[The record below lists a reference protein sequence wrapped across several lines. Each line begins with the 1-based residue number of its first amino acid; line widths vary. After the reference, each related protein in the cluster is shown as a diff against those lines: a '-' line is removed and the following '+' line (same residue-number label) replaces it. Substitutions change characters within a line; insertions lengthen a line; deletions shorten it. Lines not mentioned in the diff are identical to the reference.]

1 MREFLILFNHDLKML
16 FPILN
21 FKRKKF
27 DVFGILCTLLLT
39 ALLSVIVVSLV
50 SKIATGY
57 VLVKVNKVLNETQ
70 RAVEFLNLLYCFMFV
85 VMIFSCVRKI
95 HATLRIKKNKQIYL
109 KLPIKPQTLLLS
121 KLCAILIWTMILGFT
136 LIVPIHIIFYIVLQP
151 GFVFWIKTLLYIILI
166 PLVVFGIS
174 SLLIIFILQ
183 FFHHDLCVKAC
194 NN

>member
-1 MREFLILFNHDLKML
+1 MREFLILFKHDLKML

-21 FKRKKF
+21 LKRKRF

-95 HATLRIKKNKQIYL
+95 HSTLRIKKNKH
-109 KLPIKPQTLLLS
+109 S
-121 KLCAILIWTMILGFT
+121 LINMWRY
-136 LIVPIHIIFYIVLQP
+136 HQ
-151 GFVFWIKTLLYIILI
+151 LYQYMNN
-166 PLVVFGIS
+166 G
-174 SLLIIFILQ
+174 SLRR
-183 FFHHDLCVKAC
+183 KGETEMGRK
-194 NN
+194 NM